1 MFYCLILGIHMKR
14 IDVLIFCLVLLVTFN
29 SCEVTGPLNV
39 DYHNKILITSHRS
52 GKGQLYMI
60 SPDGSGLTQIT
71 SGANWHNGGRW
82 SPDAQKIVCNTA
94 EGLSTAGEPMV
105 VMNSDGGNRVLL
117 GIGTQMSWHPGGVA
131 IIFSYW
137 PGAESGI
144 YNMRLCSIK
153 PDGSERKAISY
164 QYAGTCALPPD
175 GTRIAFA
182 VKPDS
187 LTRTVILDFPQFSN
201 PVFVGPT
208 GSYGPCWS
216 QDGKEI
222 AISAGDTAGQQ
233 ICIMNADGSNVRMVT
248 DKVSHLPFI
257 YPRWSPDAG
266 RLIFLAYTVDG
277 TAKSYL
283 YMIDRDGSN
292 LHRVIDDDLVTSCD
306 WSR

>member
-1 MFYCLILGIHMKR
+1 MKR
-14 IDVLIFCLVLLVTFN
+14 FNFLIWFLVLVAISL
-29 SCEVTGPLNV
+29 SCDMGEPQGVN
-39 DYHNKILITSHRS
+39 YHNKILFTSHRS

-71 SGANWHNGGRW
+71 DGQYWHDGGRW
-82 SPDAQKIVCNTA
+82 SPDAQRIVCNTE
-94 EGLSTAGEPMV
+94 EGLTTAGTPMV
-105 VMNSDGGNRVLL
+105 VMGCDGRSRILL
-117 GIGTQMSWHPGGVA
+117 GMGSQMSWHPVGA
-131 IIFSYW
+131 EIIYSYW
-137 PGAESGI
+137 PGAEAGFH
-144 YNMRLCSIK
+144 NLQLCSIH
-153 PDGSERKAISY
+153 PNGSERKAISY

-222 AISAGDTAGQQ
+222 AISVGDAAGQQ

-266 RLIFLAYTVDG
+266 RLIFLAYTVEG

-283 YMIDRDGSN
+283 YMVDRDGSN
-292 LHRVIDDDLVTSCD
+292 LHRVIDDDGVTSCD